1 MAPRSRAKWAYRT
14 SKKSVEGLS
23 ERFSGAA
30 QTGEAA
36 GQLFLADPDYFRGKG
51 VFMLALFYLLLGAQI
66 LGETLA
72 GVFRA
77 IDRALPDGVDRGQS
91 VGGFFA
97 VIGLLVVLL
106 IAGII
111 LILGPT
117 LLALLTDSL
126 PSTNNTRWNSTYN
139 SVADNVDTAYVLGGL
154 LVVIVVIGAM
164 ITVLV
169 SSFLGGAMGGGG
181 GGFM

>member
-1 MAPRSRAKWAYRT
+1 MAPRSRARWAYST
-14 SKKSVEGLS
+14 SRELVESLS
-23 ERFSGAA
+23 EEISEAL
-30 QTGEAA
+30 AA
-36 GQLFLADPDYFRGKG
+36 GQTIGEAHLEDPGRVRTQATFLY
-51 VFMLALFYLLLGAQI
+51 YLLLFAQVV
-66 LGETLA
+66 GEVLA
-72 GVFRA
+72 MPFRLLRRLDPGT
-77 IDRALPDGVDRGQS
+77 DRAQS
-91 VGGFFA
+91 IGGFFA

-126 PSTNNTRWNSTYN
+126 PSTANTRWNSTYT

>member
-1 MAPRSRAKWAYRT
+1 MAPRSRAKWAYST
-14 SKKSVEGLS
+14 SKQFVEGLS
-23 ERFSGAA
+23 ERFAGAA
-30 QTGEAA
+30 RTGEAA
-36 GQLFLADPDYFRGKG
+36 GQTFLADPDYFRGKG
-51 VFMLALFYLLLGAQI
+51 VFMLALFYLLLGMQV

-77 IDRALPDGVDRGQS
+77 IDRALPVDNRAQQI
-91 VGGFFA
+91 GGFFA

-126 PSTNNTRWNSTYN
+126 PSTANTRWNSTYN